1 MPQDYPTK
9 GETDTAEST
18 EPSTPRRR
26 GPPTALLV
34 LIAAFA
40 IAGYFGYQ
48 EFQERRISLHEE
60 DARIQSD
67 MITVSSRVAGWITK
81 VSVEE
86 GQVIDKGTELIVIDD
101 REARAIIDELN
112 AQLEGVGA
120 EKERLR
126 AQQDLVRRQTDSQS
140 AAERSEFS
148 AAQVTVSSLAP
159 QLNLA
164 KREVKRTAR
173 LFERKVASRR
183 QMDQAEH
190 QLQRVEREHDIAVAK
205 VKGARARVKQAD
217 AERAK
222 LDVLAGDLAVLMK
235 REAEITAKIKRQNL
249 DIEDRVIESPLKG
262 IVDRRF
268 ANVGEYVT
276 PGQRLL
282 LAHDPD
288 RIWIEANIKET
299 QVRRLKIG
307 QTVIVSVDAY
317 PDESFEGRVERIG
330 NTATSAFALLPS
342 PNPSGNFTK
351 ITQRLPVRIAINQR
365 DGRLRPGMMV
375 EVTIATGR

>member
-18 EPSTPRRR
+18 EPSTPLRR

-48 EFQERRISLHEE
+48 EFQERRVSLHEE

-86 GQVIDKGTELIVIDD
+86 GQIIDKGTELIVIDD

-120 EKERLR
+120 EKERLK

-164 KREVKRTAR
+164 KREVKRTTR

>member
-18 EPSTPRRR
+18 EPSVPRRR

-120 EKERLR
+120 EKERLK

-164 KREVKRTAR
+164 KREVKRTTR

>member
-48 EFQERRISLHEE
+48 EFQERRVSLHEE

-120 EKERLR
+120 EKERLK

-164 KREVKRTAR
+164 KREVKRTTR

-217 AERAK
+217 ARRLGLVTKANSPTPPPPMAGRGRDPRMARAQVEVLLEHALQVSPKPDYLNVVGRRHNMEAHHRERVVK
-222 LDVLAGDLAVLMK
+222 YINELGEDFDLHNETVGLAILY
-235 REAEITAKIKRQNL
+235 
-249 DIEDRVIESPLKG
+249 
-262 IVDRRF
+262 F
-268 ANVGEYVT
+268 
-276 PGQRLL
+276 
-282 LAHDPD
+282 D
-288 RIWIEANIKET
+288 RIC
-299 QVRRLKIG
+299 L
-307 QTVIVSVDAY
+307 
-317 PDESFEGRVERIG
+317 
-330 NTATSAFALLPS
+330 
-342 PNPSGNFTK
+342 
-351 ITQRLPVRIAINQR
+351 
-365 DGRLRPGMMV
+365 
-375 EVTIATGR
+375 